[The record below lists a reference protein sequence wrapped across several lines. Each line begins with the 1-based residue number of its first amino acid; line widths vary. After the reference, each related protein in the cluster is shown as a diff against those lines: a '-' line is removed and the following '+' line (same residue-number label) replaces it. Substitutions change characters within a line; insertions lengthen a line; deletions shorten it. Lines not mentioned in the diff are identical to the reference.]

1 MGGFRDQ
8 GPIRE
13 LEHEAMHLAAGGKCM
28 KPSKPNIA
36 QSPANMDQMK
46 EAQNSLDEFSG
57 FFQWGI
63 PNDLWIIQS

>member
-1 MGGFRDQ
+1 
-8 GPIRE
+8 
-13 LEHEAMHLAAGGKCM
+13 MHLAAGGKCM
-28 KPSKPNIA
+28 KPSKPNVA

-63 PNDLWIIQS
+63 PNDLWIIES